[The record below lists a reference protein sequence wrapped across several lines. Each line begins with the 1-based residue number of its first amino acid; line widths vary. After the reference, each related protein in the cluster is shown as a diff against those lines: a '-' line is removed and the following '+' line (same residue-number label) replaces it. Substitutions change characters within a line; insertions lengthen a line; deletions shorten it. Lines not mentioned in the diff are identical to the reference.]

1 MIETHKYAV
10 VFWKNLSRDSV
21 SVMTFTDEQEMVNF
35 AEAQRFSGYSTF
47 IGEIT
52 YINRNGEKTFKLRK
66 YGAYPYL
73 KFWFKFFSLFLI
85 SLIIF
90 LILYWK

>member
-1 MIETHKYAV
+1 MIDIPKYAV
-10 VFWKNLSRDSV
+10 VYWKNLSRDCV
-21 SVMTFTDEQEMVNF
+21 LVMTFSDEEEMVTF
-35 AEAQRFSGYSTF
+35 AESQRLSGYTTLV
-47 IGEIT
+47 GEIVS
-52 YINRNGEKTFKLRK
+52 ISRNGEKTFKFKK

-73 KFWFKFFSLFLI
+73 KYWFKFFSLFLI

>member
-1 MIETHKYAV
+1 MNPTGRFAV
-10 VFWKNLSRDSV
+10 VFWKNLSNDNV
-21 SVMTFTDEQEMVNF
+21 SVMTFTDEQDMIHF
-35 AEAQRFSGYSTF
+35 AEDKRLSGFTTL
-47 IGEIT
+47 IGEVVHV
-52 YINRNGEKTFKLRK
+52 NRDGVNTFKLRK

-73 KFWFKFFSLFLI
+73 KYWFKFFSLFLI

>member
-1 MIETHKYAV
+1 MNPTGRFAV
-10 VFWKNLSRDSV
+10 IYWKNLSSDNV
-21 SVMTFTDEQEMVNF
+21 SVMTFADEQDMMHF
-35 AEAQRFSGYSTF
+35 AEARRLSGYTTL
-47 IGEIT
+47 IGEVL
-52 YINRNGEKTFKLRK
+52 YINREGAKTFKLRK

-73 KFWFKFFSLFLI
+73 KYWFKFFSLFLI